1 MDKESNE
8 IKKSIKL
15 SLKIETTSKGYIKKR
30 SMGDI
35 LHALDVFD
43 LLGEYESFFIIT
55 DSKNKEYNFYYCSN
69 SELLDYLGYHDCC
82 VLICH
87 VNGDNDELLYTT
99 IEFSSKEYSSHYK
112 YYTQKCFL

>member
-43 LLGEYESFFIIT
+43 LLGEYESFLLLQTVKIKNIIFIIVVIQ
-55 DSKNKEYNFYYCSN
+55 SF
-69 SELLDYLGYHDCC
+69 
-82 VLICH
+82 
-87 VNGDNDELLYTT
+87 
-99 IEFSSKEYSSHYK
+99 
-112 YYTQKCFL
+112 

>member
-30 SMGDI
+30 SIGDI

-43 LLGEYESFFIIT
+43 LLGECESFLLLQTVKIKNIIFIIVVIQ
-55 DSKNKEYNFYYCSN
+55 SF
-69 SELLDYLGYHDCC
+69 
-82 VLICH
+82 
-87 VNGDNDELLYTT
+87 
-99 IEFSSKEYSSHYK
+99 
-112 YYTQKCFL
+112 

>member
-30 SMGDI
+30 SIGDI

-43 LLGEYESFFIIT
+43 LLGEYESFLLLQTVKIKNIIFILVVIQ
-55 DSKNKEYNFYYCSN
+55 SF
-69 SELLDYLGYHDCC
+69 
-82 VLICH
+82 
-87 VNGDNDELLYTT
+87 
-99 IEFSSKEYSSHYK
+99 
-112 YYTQKCFL
+112 

>member
-43 LLGEYESFFIIT
+43 LLGEYESF
-55 DSKNKEYNFYYCSN
+55 
-69 SELLDYLGYHDCC
+69 LLL
-82 VLICH
+82 
-87 VNGDNDELLYTT
+87 
-99 IEFSSKEYSSHYK
+99 
-112 YYTQKCFL
+112 

>member
-30 SMGDI
+30 SIGDI

-43 LLGEYESFFIIT
+43 LLGEYESFLLLQTVKIKNIIFIIVVIQ
-55 DSKNKEYNFYYCSN
+55 SF
-69 SELLDYLGYHDCC
+69 
-82 VLICH
+82 
-87 VNGDNDELLYTT
+87 
-99 IEFSSKEYSSHYK
+99 
-112 YYTQKCFL
+112 